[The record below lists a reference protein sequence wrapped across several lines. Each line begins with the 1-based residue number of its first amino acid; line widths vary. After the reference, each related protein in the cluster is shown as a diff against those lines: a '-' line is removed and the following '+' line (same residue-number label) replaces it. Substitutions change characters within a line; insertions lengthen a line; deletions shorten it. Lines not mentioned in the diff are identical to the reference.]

1 MAPADLD
8 DEWIQ
13 MVVKACKM
21 EESFLAE
28 ERLVRGHQDKPQ
40 E

>member
-1 MAPADLD
+1 MPPTDLD
-8 DEWIQ
+8 NEWIQ
-13 MVVKACKM
+13 MVVKAGKM

-28 ERLVRGHQDKPQ
+28 EHLLRGHQDKPQ

>member
-1 MAPADLD
+1 MPSTDLD

-13 MVVKACKM
+13 MVVKAWKM

-28 ERLVRGHQDKPQ
+28 EKLLRGY
-40 E
+40 